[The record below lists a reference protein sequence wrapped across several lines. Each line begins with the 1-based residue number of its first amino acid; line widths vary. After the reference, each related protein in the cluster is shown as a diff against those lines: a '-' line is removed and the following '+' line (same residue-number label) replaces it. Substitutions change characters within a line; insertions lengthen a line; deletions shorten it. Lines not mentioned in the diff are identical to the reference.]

1 MSTKD
6 PGDEGMNNLPADHT
20 LFKQRSLY
28 MSHTLSNAHAL
39 IPKLNNHFIDRM
51 EMLRFSVS
59 LHQTRYQD
67 TAVRFLVLLFIV
79 AMPLTNLQRIE
90 HLIL

>member
-1 MSTKD
+1 
-6 PGDEGMNNLPADHT
+6 MNNLPAVHT
-20 LFKQRSLY
+20 LFKQRSLH
-28 MSHTLSNAHAL
+28 MSHTLSNVDAL
-39 IPKLNNHFIDRM
+39 IHKLSKHFIDRM
-51 EMLRFSVS
+51 EMPRFSVS

-67 TAVRFLVLLFIV
+67 TAVRFLILLFIV